1 MIAYKTLSVMA
12 ASLCIV
18 LAIFLLLIPEPIF
31 LIFGVAG
38 NESAYFI
45 SRRASMFFV
54 GYAAIAFLSRHE
66 PPSASRQSISFGIG
80 TSMAGFGALGLFEL
94 VRGFAG
100 PGILLPMVVE
110 FYLALSYFT
119 IWSRDKR
126 GKRSGSDN
134 VAVDQSETA

>member
-1 MIAYKTLSVMA
+1 MIAYKTLSVMT
-12 ASLCIV
+12 ASLCIT
-18 LAIFLLLIPEPIF
+18 LAVFLLLIPEPIF

-45 SRRASMFFV
+45 SRRASLLFV

-80 TSMAGFGALGLFEL
+80 ASMSGFVALGLFEL

-100 PGILLPMVVE
+100 PGILLPMAVE
-110 FYLALSYFT
+110 LFLALSYFS

-126 GKRSGSDN
+126 GEG
-134 VAVDQSETA
+134 

>member
-1 MIAYKTLSVMA
+1 MIAYKTVSVMTA
-12 ASLCIV
+12 GLCIT
-18 LAIFLLLIPEPIF
+18 LAVFLLLIPEPIF

-45 SRRASMFFV
+45 SRRASMLFV

-80 TSMAGFGALGLFEL
+80 TSMSGFVALGLFEL
-94 VRGFAG
+94 VRGVAG
-100 PGILLPMVVE
+100 PGILLPMAVE
-110 FYLALSYFT
+110 LFLALCYLS

-126 GKRSGSDN
+126 GEG
-134 VAVDQSETA
+134 

>member
-1 MIAYKTLSVMA
+1 MSIA
-12 ASLCIV
+12 
-18 LAIFLLLIPEPIF
+18 LALFLLLAPEPIF
-31 LIFGVAG
+31 LIFGVVG

-80 TSMAGFGALGLFEL
+80 TSMAGLGALGLSEL
-94 VRGFAG
+94 LRGFAG

-110 FYLALSYFT
+110 LLLAFSYFS

-126 GKRSGSDN
+126 RE
-134 VAVDQSETA
+134 A

>member
-1 MIAYKTLSVMA
+1 MIAYKTLSVTT
-12 ASLCIV
+12 ASLCIT

-66 PPSASRQSISFGIG
+66 PPSASRQAIALGMG
-80 TSMAGFGALGLFEL
+80 TSMLGFFALGLFEL
-94 VRGFAG
+94 VRGFAK
-100 PGILLPMVVE
+100 PGILLPMAAE
-110 FYLALSYFT
+110 LFLALSYFS
-119 IWSRDKR
+119 IWSKDKQR
-126 GKRSGSDN
+126 E
-134 VAVDQSETA
+134 A